1 MSDGKSHIAPL
12 RDELQAA
19 DLQRKLY
26 LLSVLSHNVTVGVR
40 VMLTDTLPHKD
51 KLYALNQIQHQI
63 TARLMNLLDGEDE
76 WDESAFAEDMFDYAI
91 EGNCTGELVFA
102 IQQTLRALRHE
113 VN

>member
-1 MSDGKSHIAPL
+1 
-12 RDELQAA
+12 
-19 DLQRKLY
+19 
-26 LLSVLSHNVTVGVR
+26 V
-40 VMLTDTLPHKD
+40 LTDDQPHKD

-76 WDESAFAEDMFDYAI
+76 WDESAFAESLFDYVV
-91 EGNCTGELVFA
+91 EGDCVGELVFA

>member
-1 MSDGKSHIAPL
+1 MSNGKSQIAPL
-12 RDELQAA
+12 RDALRAS
-19 DLQRKLY
+19 DPQRKLY
-26 LLSVLSHNVTVGVR
+26 LLSVLGHNVTVGVR
-40 VMLTDTLPHKD
+40 MVLTDAQPHKD

-76 WDESAFAEDMFDYAI
+76 WDESAFAENLFDYAV
-91 EGNCTGELVFA
+91 EGDCAGELVFA